1 MAATGE
7 IAPERT
13 MDYEK
18 ILDYFTN
25 TVSCSLYDR
34 QCNAIRRIAKHNGGG
49 FAMSTLHYVNRLLTI
64 ADDNVAEGIAQF
76 EEPLL
81 ELLTCAARPF
91 QLEAS
96 K

>member
-1 MAATGE
+1 
-7 IAPERT
+7 
-13 MDYEK
+13 MDYDK

-25 TVSCSLYDR
+25 PISTKLYDR
-34 QCNAIRRIAKHNGGG
+34 QCNAIRRIAQQNEDG

-64 ADDNVAEGIAQF
+64 ADDNVAAGLAEF

-81 ELLTCAARPF
+81 ELLNCAAKPF